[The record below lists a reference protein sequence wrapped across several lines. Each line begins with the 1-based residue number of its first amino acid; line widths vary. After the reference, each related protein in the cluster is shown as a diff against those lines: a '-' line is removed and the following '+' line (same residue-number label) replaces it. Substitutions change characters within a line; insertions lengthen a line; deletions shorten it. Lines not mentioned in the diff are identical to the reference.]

1 MLSCLA
7 YMLGKILL
15 ATMLV
20 QAAANV
26 ANGVIRG
33 QILIPSVRSAERI
46 MVTVQRSDG
55 PIVARVFSDALGN
68 YEARNLPVGTYEV
81 VVNVE
86 GYEEIRQQ
94 VGVGGNTFNNVTV
107 NIPLREKESIVI
119 KHQGADDDVVDI
131 AELGRK
137 YPRKAVQDY
146 EKAREELRKGNDTK
160 AIELLLSVVKLAP
173 DLYSAHN
180 TLGALYQKT
189 QRFREAEALY
199 RQARKLNPRTP
210 EPLVNLGSLLIDEAA
225 ARAQEGEAVTG
236 KILDDALDI
245 LEESLRIKRTA
256 KGYYFLG
263 TAYYRSK
270 FFEEAETNLKLALE
284 MEPRLASGQLM
295 LANVYIRQRKW
306 APAVEQLDA
315 YLTDNP
321 KASDRAQIQETRA
334 KLAERIR

>member
-1 MLSCLA
+1 
-7 YMLGKILL
+7 MLGKILL
-15 ATMLV
+15 ASMLV
-20 QAAANV
+20 QATSNV

-33 QILIPSVRSAERI
+33 QILIPSVRAAERI
-46 MVTVQRSDG
+46 LVIVQRSDG

-68 YEARNLPVGTYEV
+68 YEARNLPVGTYEIV
-81 VVNVE
+81 INVE

-119 KHQGADDDVVDI
+119 KRQGAADDVVDI

-146 EKAREELRKGNDTK
+146 EKARNELRKGNDAK
-160 AIELLLSVVKLAP
+160 AIELLLSAVKLAP

-180 TLGALYQKT
+180 TLGTLYQKT
-189 QRFREAEALY
+189 QRFREAETLY
-199 RQARKLNPRTP
+199 RHARKLNPRTP
-210 EPLVNLGSLLIDEAA
+210 EPLVNLGSLFIDEAA

-245 LEESLRIKRTA
+245 LEESLKIRRSA

-263 TAYYRSK
+263 TAYYKSK
-270 FFEEAETNLKLALE
+270 FFEEAETNIKLALD
-284 MEPRLASGQLM
+284 MDPHLASGQLM

-306 APAVEQLDA
+306 SQAVAQLDA

-321 KASDRAQIQETRA
+321 TATDRIQIQETRA